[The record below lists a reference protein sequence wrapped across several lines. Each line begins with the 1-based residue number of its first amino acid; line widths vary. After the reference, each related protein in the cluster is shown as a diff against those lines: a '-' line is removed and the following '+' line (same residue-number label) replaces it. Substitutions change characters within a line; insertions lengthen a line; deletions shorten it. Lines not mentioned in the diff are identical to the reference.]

1 MAGGKQSRLD
11 EMRAAEAE
19 PAPDFFG
26 ADEAPAW
33 DGGHIPLLPQP
44 CPVVPLGVLGKQ
56 LIFLDRHQ
64 QIVVEPPRSCSKGEL
79 ALWFGQD
86 YLIES
91 FPQYPKGYKA
101 GDPVEDF
108 NQTKAQ
114 MALVEDCSA
123 KQIFNPQGK
132 VLGRGAH
139 RPKADESLLV
149 LHLGRGVLIARPDG
163 TVERH
168 RAGMVKIAGKDVF
181 FPAADSLPPPADKAA
196 TRADGE
202 EVLDM
207 LGSWNWISKAAPLLM
222 LGWIA
227 QAYACGWLEW
237 RAHIWLV
244 SPTASGK
251 STLQKRIRALL
262 DDWCLSTADASE
274 AAIRQILGS
283 DTLAVSIDEAEAHD
297 NPEKLQAVMNLM
309 KKGSSGDRILRGSQD
324 HKGVEFTAQS
334 CFLLS
339 SVLHAPFRGE
349 DRNRIAL
356 LEMRPL
362 PEDAEP
368 LEMELA
374 KWRSLG
380 RRLHRRI
387 VEQSSRFDRT
397 LAAYKRAIGAQR
409 YTGRWQD
416 TYGTL
421 LACADLLLYD
431 LAPEAADDSM
441 LEPGM
446 SRVHEAVTAI
456 LPLLALGRS
465 EARTDTERVVQYLLG
480 HPLAGAHGHAP
491 EPVGV
496 WLERAIATKVTPGQ
510 FATDPPEFAGP
521 DEAAR
526 KRLMSYG
533 LRVVSVVDKGKGQI
547 GIEDA
552 LLDEEGWSRGYLAVA
567 YSTNK
572 ALCGIFERTEWAGGG
587 WLQSLK
593 KIEGSIGGKKV
604 RFNAS
609 KPDNAL
615 LVPLSAFRGDE
626 G

>member
-1 MAGGKQSRLD
+1 
-11 EMRAAEAE
+11 MRSAEAE

-26 ADEAPAW
+26 AEQMQDWGRKP
-33 DGGHIPLLPQP
+33 PRLPQP
-44 CPVVPLGVLGKQ
+44 SPVVPLGVLGKS
-56 LIFLDRHQ
+56 LIFLDSLQ

-79 ALWFGQD
+79 ALWFGD
-86 YLIES
+86 EYLIEH
-91 FPQYPKGYKA
+91 FPSYPKNYKA

-114 MALVEDCSA
+114 MALINDCRA
-123 KQIFNPQGK
+123 KNIFNPQGK

-149 LHLGRGVLIARPDG
+149 LHLGRSVLISRPNG
-163 TVERH
+163 NVERH
-168 RAGMVKIAGKDVF
+168 PAGMVRISGKDVF
-181 FPAADSLPPPADKAA
+181 FPAADNLPPPSDRAA
-196 TRADGE
+196 TRSEGE
-202 EVLDM
+202 EVLEM
-207 LGSWNWISKAAPLLM
+207 LHSWNWISKAAPLLM

-227 QAYACGWLEW
+227 QGYICGWLDW

-274 AAIRQILGS
+274 AAIRQILGN

-334 CFLLS
+334 AFLLS

-362 PEDAEP
+362 ADDAEP
-368 LEMELA
+368 LDLELA

-380 RRLHRRI
+380 RRLHRRM
-387 VEQSSRFDRT
+387 VEQAPRFERT
-397 LAAYKRAIGAQR
+397 YTAYKRAISAHR

-431 LAPEAADDSM
+431 LAPDAADDAM

-446 SRVHEAVTAI
+446 VRVQEAVTSI
-456 LPLLALGRS
+456 LPLLAMGRS
-465 EARTDTERVVQYLLG
+465 EARTDTERVVQHLVSY
-480 HPLAGAHGHAP
+480 PLPGSHGHAP
-491 EPVGV
+491 EPVGA
-496 WLERAIATKVTPGQ
+496 WLERAMRTKITPGQ
-510 FATDPPEFAGP
+510 FATEPAEYHGP

-526 KRLMSYG
+526 KRLMAYG
-533 LRVVSVVDKGKGQI
+533 LRVVARVDKGKGKF

-552 LLDEEGWSRGYLAVA
+552 LLDEQGWESGYVAVA
-567 YSTNK
+567 YATNK
-572 ALCGIFERTEWAGGG
+572 ALAGLFVGTEWAGGG

-593 KIEGSIGGKKV
+593 KIDGAIGGQKV
-604 RFNAS
+604 RFNTS
-609 KPDNAL
+609 MPDNAL